1 MKPIDPRLLRY
12 ARATRF
18 FLAASV
24 ALGLVGAGLVIAQ
37 AMLIAEIVVGPF
49 QRGDGAGAL
58 TLPLGLLA
66 LVALGRAVV
75 SWLTELAAHRA
86 SAAVKSELRL
96 RLLERAVRLGPSW
109 LDSQRTGALTT
120 LATRG
125 IDALD
130 DYFARY
136 LPQLGLAVVVPVAV
150 LARIVTA
157 DWISALII
165 VVTLPLIP
173 LFMVLIGWA
182 TQSRMD
188 RQWRLL
194 SRLSGHFLDVVA
206 GLPTL
211 KVFGRAKAQAAS
223 IRAITAD
230 YRRATLKTLR
240 LAFLSSF
247 ALELLATV
255 SVALVAVDI
264 GMRLVH
270 GEMDLFTGLMVLV
283 LAPEAYLPLRQ
294 VGAQYH
300 AAAEGLAA
308 ADEVFAVLERAL
320 PSSAA
325 DGSPAP
331 DARGAALTLDG
342 LVVRHPGRTAPS
354 LARTSFEIRPG
365 ETVAVVGPSGAGKS
379 TLLNAVLGFA
389 VPDQG
394 RVLVGGRDLAS
405 LDPESWRRQIA
416 WVPQRPYLFAGTIAE
431 NVRLARP
438 DADDE
443 AVRAALRDA
452 DAHRFVSALPD
463 GIETRL
469 GEMGTGLSAGQRQR
483 IALARAFLA
492 DRPVLLL
499 DEPTAN
505 LDGETETSVVE
516 AVRRLAEGRTVLL
529 VVHRPALLP
538 LADRVLRLPGPAASP
553 LPASGGDSGRVSVAG
568 ARAGATRAGAIRN
581 PRAEAPVSAMA
592 GAGAGVGVGAGVG
605 NADTGGAGGGV
616 GDADADG
623 VAGGGGDA
631 DTDAGPGR
639 LPAAASGVGDESAAG
654 VVSGVGDEST
664 ADAASRAGHESSAGV
679 ASGER
684 PVGVWAGR
692 GPGSAGRTVSRD
704 PRAHAGPGALARVRA
719 AARGTRGR
727 FALALLLGSLA
738 LVSAVGLMAVSGWLI
753 SRAAQQPPV
762 LYLMVAV
769 TATRAF
775 GIGRAAFRY
784 AERLVSHDAVL
795 RVLADLRVAVYRRL
809 ERLAPAGLGRTRRGD
824 LLSRLVADVD
834 TVQDYFLRWLLPV
847 GSALTVSVASVGFLT
862 WVLPG
867 AGAVLAA
874 GLLVAGVGVPLVSG
888 ALARRAERRLAPARG
903 ALSAQVVDML
913 AGTAELT
920 VSGALPRRLDALR
933 RADGAL
939 TRIARRAAAA
949 TGAGAGLSALVCGLT
964 VAAAAWLGVSAVADG
979 RIHGVWLA
987 VVVLTPLAAFE
998 AVAGLPLAVQHR
1010 QRVRRAA
1017 ERVYEVMDEP
1027 LPVREPG
1034 QAWGVESR
1042 GGQGRR
1048 DESRGGRAWGGEAH
1062 GGQAR
1067 REEPLGGQ
1075 AWGGEAHGG
1084 QAWGEDA
1091 RCVQA
1096 RREESCGGQVWG
1108 VEPRCGQGR
1117 REEPRGGQ
1125 AWGEEAHGG
1134 QAWGEK
1140 SGGCQAWGV
1149 EPRGCQARCGEADG
1163 EETWG
1168 EEPPDTPY
1176 PLVLRGITARHPG
1189 QAAPALDGFGLELR
1203 PGHRVA
1209 VVGPSG
1215 AGKTTLAQVL
1225 LRFLDAEG
1233 GTYTLAGRNA
1243 AALDGDAVRRL
1254 VGLCAQDAH
1263 VFDSSLREN
1272 LRLARTGASDG
1283 ELRAALAEA
1292 RLLDWVDGLPDGLD
1306 TLVGEQGARLSGGQR
1321 QRLAL
1326 ARALLADFPVLVL
1339 DEPAEHLDLPTA
1351 DALMADL
1358 LSATRGRT
1366 TVLITHRLAGLDA
1379 VDEVIVLDGGR
1390 AVQRGTYRELAAAD
1404 GPFRRMLEREAAEG
1418 GILVGAGQSAD
1429 G

>member
-24 ALGLVGAGLVIAQ
+24 ALGLAGAGLVIAQ
-37 AMLIAEIVVGPF
+37 AMLIAEIVVGAF
-49 QRGDGAGAL
+49 QRGEDVAAL

-66 LVALGRAVV
+66 LVAVGRAAV

-86 SAAVKSELRL
+86 GAAVKSELRL
-96 RLLERAVRLGPSW
+96 RLVERAVRLGPSW

-165 VVTLPLIP
+165 VATLPLIP
-173 LFMVLIGWA
+173 LFMMLIGWA

-211 KVFGRAKAQAAS
+211 KVFGRAKAQADS
-223 IRAITAD
+223 IRAITSD

-240 LAFLSSF
+240 LAFLSSL
-247 ALELLATV
+247 ALELLSTV

-270 GEMDLFTGLMVLV
+270 GEMDLFTGLVVLV

-308 ADEVFAVLERAL
+308 ADEVFAVLERE
-320 PSSAA
+320 PSGAGGLA
-325 DGSPAP
+325 AP
-331 DARGAALTLDG
+331 DARGAALALDG
-342 LVVRHPGRTAPS
+342 LVIRHPGRTEPS
-354 LARTSFEIRPG
+354 LARTSFEIRPR

-389 VPDQG
+389 APDEG
-394 RVLVGGRDLAS
+394 RVLIGGRDLAA

-438 DADDE
+438 DADDA

-452 DAHRFVSALPD
+452 DALRFVSALPD
-463 GIETRL
+463 GIESRL
-469 GEMGTGLSAGQRQR
+469 GEMGAGLSAGQRQR

-505 LDGETETSVVE
+505 LDGETEASVVE

-538 LADRVLRLPGPAASP
+538 LADRVLRLPGAGWGSGRGSGVAAPGGLAVLPAIGRVAAVGGVRPGPTVALRSGSEGDGVRRSVAYADGAPGAEVRGSAPGGGTEARPGSGAAGSGGLSP
-553 LPASGGDSGRVSVAG
+553 LSVDRRAPAVGFACAAGRPRAG
-568 ARAGATRAGAIRN
+568 ARESTPEAAAGAERRRA
-581 PRAEAPVSAMA
+581 AEA
-592 GAGAGVGVGAGVG
+592 
-605 NADTGGAGGGV
+605 GGAHEV
-616 GDADADG
+616 T
-623 VAGGGGDA
+623 AG
-631 DTDAGPGR
+631 
-639 LPAAASGVGDESAAG
+639 AASGVERTPAAHEPMAEAGVGGRLGEIGHGPDGTGLATPGGSATPDGSAVPGGSAVPDGLSVSGGPGASYGVAVSRGSAA
-654 VVSGVGDEST
+654 
-664 ADAASRAGHESSAGV
+664 
-679 ASGER
+679 R
-684 PVGVWAGR
+684 PR
-692 GPGSAGRTVSRD
+692 R
-704 PRAHAGPGALARVRA
+704 GALARVRG
-719 AARGTRGR
+719 AARGGRGR
-727 FALALLLGSLA
+727 FGLALLLGSLA
-738 LVSAVGLMAVSGWLI
+738 LLSAVGLMAVSGWLI

-775 GIGRAAFRY
+775 GIGRAVFRY

-795 RVLADLRVAVYRRL
+795 RVLAELRVAVYRRL

-834 TVQDYFLRWLLPV
+834 AVQDYFLRWLLPV
-847 GSALTVSVASVGFLT
+847 GTALTVGAASVGFLT
-862 WVLPG
+862 WVLPE

-874 GLLVAGVGVPLVSG
+874 GLLVAGVAVPVVSG

-903 ALSAQVVDML
+903 ALSTQVVDLL

-920 VSGALPRRLDALR
+920 VAGALPRRLDAVR
-933 RADGAL
+933 RADGVL

-949 TGAGAGLSALVCGLT
+949 AGTGAGLSALVCGLT
-964 VAAAAWLGVSAVADG
+964 VAAAAWVGVPAVADG

-1017 ERVYEVMDEP
+1017 ERVYEVLDEP
-1027 LPVREPG
+1027 LPVREPDE
-1034 QAWGVESR
+1034 V
-1042 GGQGRR
+1042 RR
-1048 DESRGGRAWGGEAH
+1048 EEARRGEA
-1062 GGQAR
+1062 QREEAR
-1067 REEPLGGQ
+1067 REEAPG
-1075 AWGGEAHGG
+1075 A
-1084 QAWGEDA
+1084 
-1091 RCVQA
+1091 
-1096 RREESCGGQVWG
+1096 
-1108 VEPRCGQGR
+1108 
-1117 REEPRGGQ
+1117 
-1125 AWGEEAHGG
+1125 
-1134 QAWGEK
+1134 
-1140 SGGCQAWGV
+1140 
-1149 EPRGCQARCGEADG
+1149 
-1163 EETWG
+1163 
-1168 EEPPDTPY
+1168 PY

-1189 QAAPALDGFGLELR
+1189 QRAPALDGFGLELR

-1215 AGKTTLAQVL
+1215 AGKSTLAQVL
-1225 LRFLDAEG
+1225 LRFLDTEG

-1272 LRLARTGASDG
+1272 LRLARPGASDD
-1283 ELRAALAEA
+1283 ELRAALAAA
-1292 RLLDWVDGLPDGLD
+1292 RLRDWVDGLPDGLD

-1351 DALMADL
+1351 DALTADL
-1358 LSATRGRT
+1358 LSATQGRT

-1390 AVQRGTYRELAAAD
+1390 AVQRGTYGELAVAD
-1404 GPFRRMLEREAAEG
+1404 GPFRRMLEREAAEAG
-1418 GILVGAGQSAD
+1418 VLVGAAHMGAAHP
-1429 G
+1429 GAG

>member
-37 AMLIAEIVVGPF
+37 AMLIAEIVVGAF

-394 RVLVGGRDLAS
+394 RVLIGGRDLAS

-505 LDGETETSVVE
+505 LDGETEASVVE

-553 LPASGGDSGRVSVAG
+553 LPASGGGSGRVSVAG
-568 ARAGATRAGAIRN
+568 ARAGATRAGAIRAGAIRAGAIRAGAIRAGAIRS
-581 PRAEAPVSAMA
+581 PRAEAPVSAAA
-592 GAGAGVGVGAGVG
+592 GAGDADAAGVGAGD
-605 NADTGGAGGGV
+605 ADVDGAVGGA
-616 GDADADG
+616 
-623 VAGGGGDA
+623 GDA
-631 DTDAGPGR
+631 DTGAGPGR
-639 LPAAASGVGDESAAG
+639 LPAAASGVGDESMAG
-654 VVSGVGDEST
+654 VVSGVGHESM
-664 ADAASRAGHESSAGV
+664 ADAASRAGHESAVGV

-692 GPGSAGRTVSRD
+692 GSGSAGRTVSRG
-704 PRAHAGPGALARVRA
+704 PRAHGGPGALARVRA

-903 ALSAQVVDML
+903 ALSAQVVDLL

-920 VSGALPRRLDALR
+920 VAGALPRRLDALR

-1034 QAWGVESR
+1034 QAWGEEPR

-1048 DESRGGRAWGGEAH
+1048 EKPRGGRA
-1062 GGQAR
+1062 
-1067 REEPLGGQ
+1067 
-1075 AWGGEAHGG
+1075 
-1084 QAWGEDA
+1084 
-1091 RCVQA
+1091 
-1096 RREESCGGQVWG
+1096 WG

-1117 REEPRGGQ
+1117 REEPLGGQ
-1125 AWGEEAHGG
+1125 ARGAE
-1134 QAWGEK
+1134 
-1140 SGGCQAWGV
+1140 SGGCQAWGE
-1149 EPRGCQARCGEADG
+1149 EPRGGQGRREGSHGGQARCGEADG

-1189 QAAPALDGFGLELR
+1189 QAAPALDGFDLELR

-1351 DALMADL
+1351 DALTADL